1 MFSDWEIQIVAS
13 KADEKGDVFNH
24 GGRSFFYQVY
34 SLSDRFKLCYTTV
47 NLIIYRFLASSSK

>member
-24 GGRSFFYQVY
+24 GGRSFFFSS

>member
-1 MFSDWEIQIVAS
+1 MFSDCEIQIVAS

-24 GGRSFFYQVY
+24 GGRSFFYQ